1 MPPTLIP
8 YHSSSL
14 KRTHTHTHTACD
26 VCVTWPALI
35 QSVKALLLE
44 KNIRS
49 CCQREEDVEGEEEA
63 GDEVEGEEVWGGASS
78 SEEPRFG
85 PSFCLTPSPA
95 P

>member
-1 MPPTLIP
+1 M
-8 YHSSSL
+8 
-14 KRTHTHTHTACD
+14 
-26 VCVTWPALI
+26 
-35 QSVKALLLE
+35 KALLLE

-63 GDEVEGEEVWGGASS
+63 GDEVDGEELCGGASS

-85 PSFCLTPSPA
+85 PSFCLTPIPV